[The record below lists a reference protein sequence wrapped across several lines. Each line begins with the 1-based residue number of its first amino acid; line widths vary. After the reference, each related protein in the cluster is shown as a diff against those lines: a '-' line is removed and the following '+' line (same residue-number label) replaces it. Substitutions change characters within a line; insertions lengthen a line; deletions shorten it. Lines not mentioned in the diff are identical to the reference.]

1 MKASDGHQIE
11 KKVTGHAEETGSLVF
26 FWGEASLE
34 LLFLRPTPFSQQIR
48 SKYDFDPFPQKV
60 NPDQPVA
67 LPGLV
72 F

>member
-1 MKASDGHQIE
+1 MKASDGHEIE
-11 KKVTGHAEETGSLVF
+11 KKVTGHAEDTVSLVF
-26 FWGEASLE
+26 FLGRGESGTSVPRAS
-34 LLFLRPTPFSQQIR
+34 PFSQQIR